1 MGKFFLFFFKYFL
14 EHSHHFEEG
23 MSDKSDLIIDL
34 TTKPNFAST
43 TPMFVLISDEPT
55 TLAGIQIKILKKPPV
70 QKKRNR
76 RSRF

>member
-1 MGKFFLFFFKYFL
+1 
-14 EHSHHFEEG
+14 

-55 TLAGIQIKILKKPPV
+55 TLAGIQIKIKKKLPY
-70 QKKRNR
+70 KKKEIAEADSSYVNKLIIKLGNFN
-76 RSRF
+76 SCTLI